1 MKHFLKPS
9 FFIVGAAKAGTT
21 SVADYLSQHPQ
32 IYMCPVKEPHYFAKD
47 IRLQD
52 LRPILK
58 KRLRNLDL
66 DAVMKSEGK
75 TKLHRAFITDP
86 DVYYQLFSF
95 ADKELIAGEASPS
108 YLYSEVAAHEIH
120 SYNPDA
126 KIIILLREPVS
137 RAFSHYLMDLRLDYT
152 NGTFEE
158 ALTEDAAAATNSWG
172 SRSHYRELGLYSAQV
187 KRYMNVFPENQI
199 FLLLYDELQA
209 DTAAVVQK
217 ILRFLQ
223 VESDVT
229 ALDLSAKNT
238 AVVSRFNLG
247 LQSALSEKI
256 KTRLKPMLGE
266 SALKQKLKKF
276 FYKKPEQS
284 RPAPA
289 TEIML
294 KEYFS
299 KDLQELERLTGINL
313 QTWK

>member
-32 IYMCPVKEPHYFAKD
+32 IYMCPVKEPHFFARD
-47 IRLQD
+47 IRLNE
-52 LRPILK
+52 LRPLLK
-58 KRLRNLDL
+58 KRLRQTDP
-66 DAVMKSEGK
+66 DAVIQSEGK
-75 TKLHRAFITDP
+75 IKLHRAFITEP
-86 DVYYQLFSF
+86 TQYQKLFSF

-108 YLYSEVAAHEIH
+108 YLYSEVAAREIH

-137 RAFSHYLMDLRLDYT
+137 RAFSHYLMDLRLGYT
-152 NGTFEE
+152 NGSFEE
-158 ALTEDAAAATNSWG
+158 ALAEDADAATNSWG

-187 KRYMNVFPENQI
+187 KRYMDVLPKNQI
-199 FLLLYDELQA
+199 LILLYDELQA
-209 DTAAVVQK
+209 DTAAAVQK

-247 LQSALSEKI
+247 LQSALAEKI
-256 KTRLKPMLGE
+256 KIKLNPLLGDSLLK
-266 SALKQKLKKF
+266 KKLKKL
-276 FYKKPEQS
+276 FYKKPSQ
-284 RPAPA
+284 AQPA
-289 TEIML
+289 TGTEKML

-299 KDLQELERLTGINL
+299 KDIQQLEQLTGINL